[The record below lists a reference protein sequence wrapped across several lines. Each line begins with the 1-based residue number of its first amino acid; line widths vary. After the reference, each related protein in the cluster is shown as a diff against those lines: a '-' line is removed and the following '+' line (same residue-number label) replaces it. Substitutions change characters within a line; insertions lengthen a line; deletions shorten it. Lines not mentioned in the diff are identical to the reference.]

1 MEQLYKMKE
10 RLIDEYIE
18 YLKKQKWS
26 TQDVMDM
33 KYLAS
38 AADHT
43 CNIIK
48 AAEEEYSGRSMRYSR
63 RGSYDDGYAR
73 EDGYPQDRGMRMR
86 RDSMGRYSRHG
97 DLAGELESLKMQVPS
112 NLRERVQELID
123 MM

>member
-26 TQDVMDM
+26 DQDVMVM

-48 AAEEEYSGRSMRYSR
+48 SAEEEYSGRSMRYSR
-63 RGSYDDGYAR
+63 RRPAYDDGMGGISESAY
-73 EDGYPQDRGMRMR
+73 RGN
-86 RDSMGRYSRHG
+86 SYRYSRHG
-97 DLAGELESLKMQVPS
+97 GDQDELQSAL
-112 NLRERVQELID
+112 QEIRDPNTRMKIQKLIEE
-123 MM
+123 ME